1 MNALANEWFD
11 NMLQIAESQL
21 PPRRK
26 YALLHQVFVGVL
38 NEHTRDSSLSFS
50 GPYARFDYL
59 CRKVNFPTAA
69 TRRVNAFRNRAMNAT
84 TLDDNL
90 LATSWPYDLKA
101 VAEFA
106 ACLYQEPVP
115 SRLKA
120 LLPACFP
127 KEAYQG
133 ILTDCVR
140 VVVRDIDK

>member
-59 CRKVNFPTAA
+59 CRKVNFPTVFG
-69 TRRVNAFRNRAMNAT
+69 TDNVTAFKLM
-84 TLDDNL
+84 
-90 LATSWPYDLKA
+90 LK
-101 VAEFA
+101 E
-106 ACLYQEPVP
+106 L
-115 SRLKA
+115 
-120 LLPACFP
+120 
-127 KEAYQG
+127 
-133 ILTDCVR
+133 
-140 VVVRDIDK
+140 